1 MNYSLNVK
9 LSYITYYNKY
19 ENNLLSLIYF
29 LNKYKNVYYLNN
41 NLPKKNK
48 YFTLLKSPKCYKTGK
63 LLLKYSYYRFFLLLS
78 KKIKSIKLKNC
89 LNYFNKFKQ
98 IQLKYQSSLIKINKI
113 TLLIYIDYTLSSFCV
128 FFYIILLTSL

>member
-1 MNYSLNVK
+1 MRYNLNTK
-9 LSYITYYNKY
+9 LNYITYYNKY
-19 ENNLLSLIYF
+19 ENNLLPLIYF
-29 LNKYKNVYYLNN
+29 LNKYKNVCYLNN

-63 LLLKYSYYRFFLLLS
+63 LLLKYSYYKFFLLLN

-113 TLLIYIDYTLSSFCV
+113 TLLIYINYTLSSFRV
-128 FFYIILLTSL
+128 FFCTICLTNL